1 MRGKPDHTVLHLGT
15 NDLNSDRP
23 SVLIAKSIVY
33 LAITLRNNLQNVNI
47 SNSIMRKWQFFMR
60 KLWK

>member
-23 SVLIAKSIVY
+23 SVLIAKLLFI
-33 LAITLRNNLQNVNI
+33 
-47 SNSIMRKWQFFMR
+47 WP
-60 KLWK
+60 